1 MAKSKEK
8 ETPAAEAPA
17 AEAPAKF
24 VPKIIKQ
31 VSTNLLKL
39 RPGMTVYVKITD
51 AMKKAPVLKKQ
62 QTLPDGEK
70 PKEPPT
76 LVPCIN
82 LETGEVVTIIAGS
95 VLQDLFN
102 DEYPGN
108 GYVGKGFA
116 IEVKDQKASAG
127 GGGRRYNNYN
137 VAEIEVPK

>member
-1 MAKSKEK
+1 MAKSNQNAAPT
-8 ETPAAEAPA
+8 ETSAPA
-17 AEAPAKF
+17 PTPAKF
-24 VPKIIKQ
+24 VPKVIKQ

-39 RPGMTVYVKITD
+39 KPGMTVYVKVTD
-51 AMKKAPVLKKQ
+51 AMKKAPALKKQ

-76 LVPCIN
+76 LLPCIN
-82 LETGEVVTIIAGS
+82 LETGEVATIIAGS
-95 VLQDLFN
+95 VLVDLFN
-102 DEYPGN
+102 DEYPN
-108 GYVGKGFA
+108 GSYVGKGFA